1 MSEKYNW
8 DQVNEAVMS
17 LFENDENYYKPV
29 KIRGGVFNKTHLELE
44 SNSDRYKN
52 LSFAEYLN
60 EICPYLKN

>member
-1 MSEKYNW
+1 
-8 DQVNEAVMS
+8 MS
-17 LFENDENYYKPV
+17 LFENDENYYKPL
-29 KIRGGVFNKTHLELE
+29 KIRGGVFNETHSELK